1 MSKSDVEDF
10 AKTKHK
16 GLPEKKK
23 KDVDET
29 TVAGSVATAPAGGK
43 AAKGMQ
49 FGKGVYEGQIA
60 ESFERKL
67 NMITEGMNINMSM
80 DENGTKSLTVSAT
93 DDDAMQLAQLLKMAG
108 IGSSS
113 GYQETCPSCG
123 SASCGCEQMDEAQND
138 LANAPDEETET
149 TDYMTKTIAGGLN
162 KPKRDVAGNGQTT
175 VPVSAVRVQEEADIE
190 SHLTNLYK
198 QFKA

>member
-1 MSKSDVEDF
+1 
-10 AKTKHK
+10 
-16 GLPEKKK
+16 
-23 KDVDET
+23 
-29 TVAGSVATAPAGGK
+29 
-43 AAKGMQ
+43 
-49 FGKGVYEGQIA
+49 
-60 ESFERKL
+60 
-67 NMITEGMNINMSM
+67 MITEGMNINMSM

-108 IGSSS
+108 LGSSS
-113 GYQETCPSCG
+113 GYQETCSSCG
-123 SASCGCEQMDEAQND
+123 SANCGCEQMDEAQDD